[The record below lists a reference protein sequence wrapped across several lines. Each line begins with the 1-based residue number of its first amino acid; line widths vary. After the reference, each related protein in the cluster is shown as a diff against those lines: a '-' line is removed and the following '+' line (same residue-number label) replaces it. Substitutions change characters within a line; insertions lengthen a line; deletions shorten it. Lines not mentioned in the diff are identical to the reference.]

1 MTAVEKNNE
10 ELPWLV
16 FLQGGPGFGAPRPM
30 SRKGWL
36 GKAVERYRVLLLDT
50 RGNAR
55 SSRVDATSLKA
66 KDAAAQACF
75 LSHFRAD
82 SIVRDAEAIRRELC
96 GDRPWT
102 ILGQSYGGFCALTY
116 LSLHPEGLEAALITG
131 GIPPIGIAVDDVYRA
146 TYKRVLAK
154 NAAFYARYP
163 QDRERARAV
172 TLHLADHEV
181 LLPSGARLTPR
192 RFQQL
197 GIVFGFSDGYETVHY
212 LLEEAF
218 GHGANVDAL
227 SFNFLHGVEHA
238 LQFDTNPIFSI
249 LHEAAYCEQTAS
261 RWSAARVRA
270 EFPAFDTTAEADLSF
285 TGEMIYPWM
294 FEDYTR
300 LAPLRDA
307 AELIASRQDW
317 PRLYDEAVLAKNQVP
332 AIAAVYAEDMYVE
345 RSFSEAVAERI
356 PGLRTWLTNEYEHNA
371 LRAEGE
377 VILGRLLEM
386 LDGRV

>member
-30 SRKGWL
+30 SRNGWL
-36 GKAVERYRVLLLDT
+36 GKAVDRYRVLLLDT

-294 FEDYTR
+294 FEEYAR

-307 AELIASRQDW
+307 AELIASREDW

-345 RSFSEAVAERI
+345 RKFSEAVAERV
-356 PGLRTWLTNEYEHNA
+356 PGLRTWLTNEYHHNG

>member
-66 KDAAAQACF
+66 KDAAAQARF

-131 GIPPIGIAVDDVYRA
+131 GIPPIGIAIDDIYRA
-146 TYKRVLAK
+146 T
-154 NAAFYARYP
+154 
-163 QDRERARAV
+163 
-172 TLHLADHEV
+172 
-181 LLPSGARLTPR
+181 
-192 RFQQL
+192 
-197 GIVFGFSDGYETVHY
+197 
-212 LLEEAF
+212 
-218 GHGANVDAL
+218 
-227 SFNFLHGVEHA
+227 
-238 LQFDTNPIFSI
+238 
-249 LHEAAYCEQTAS
+249 
-261 RWSAARVRA
+261 
-270 EFPAFDTTAEADLSF
+270 
-285 TGEMIYPWM
+285 
-294 FEDYTR
+294 
-300 LAPLRDA
+300 
-307 AELIASRQDW
+307 
-317 PRLYDEAVLAKNQVP
+317 
-332 AIAAVYAEDMYVE
+332 
-345 RSFSEAVAERI
+345 
-356 PGLRTWLTNEYEHNA
+356 
-371 LRAEGE
+371 
-377 VILGRLLEM
+377 
-386 LDGRV
+386 